1 MRKLATNMSGEY
13 YVPVLDT
20 LLNSNLFK
28 NNTYKIYVATSTI
41 EQLYK
46 KKLMNN
52 DINFYQN
59 IFYKKNTRLEYF
71 DENAWV
77 DFKIGMDSEEIFG
90 FSHSG
95 FSANLNRLKETRNYY
110 N

>member
-1 MRKLATNMSGEY
+1 MLKSIKSSTLPN
-13 YVPVLDT
+13 
-20 LLNSNLFK
+20 LLNNTIEAIE
-28 NNTYKIYVATSTI
+28 TYKDFGLIFT
-41 EQLYK
+41 
-46 KKLMNN
+46 
-52 DINFYQN
+52 NFVDFDSEYGHRRDTKG
-59 IFYKKNTRLEYF
+59 YAEALEYF

-95 FSANLNRLKETRNYY
+95 FSANLNSLKKTRNYY